1 MAPRTQLG
9 ACNMAVKM
17 GMGMVFLGN
26 GLERRMG
33 NGNWWEGAD
42 PEEIRGERASQINS
56 LMASQL
62 VFLCSF
68 LFRIVQFWLD
78 RHDSHS
84 SPPCFFFFFF
94 FKLCGVLLRICSCL
108 SSSPA
113 TEQRLN
119 AEAASMYLY
128 LWMRLLL
135 RLPLVSY
142 VSQSER
148 PDHARPEQARP
159 DQGTTDQRSSLPLE
173 RAIFLIHIPEIAEF
187 QIPDP
192 VGSGVSQQ
200 AHRVIDLEVM
210 NL

>member
-1 MAPRTQLG
+1 MIPT
-9 ACNMAVKM
+9 VVPH
-17 GMGMVFLGN
+17 VF
-26 GLERRMG
+26 
-33 NGNWWEGAD
+33 
-42 PEEIRGERASQINS
+42 
-56 LMASQL
+56 
-62 VFLCSF
+62 F
-68 LFRIVQFWLD
+68 
-78 RHDSHS
+78 
-84 SPPCFFFFFF
+84 CF
-94 FKLCGVLLRICSCL
+94 GGGLLRICSCL

-148 PDHARPEQARP
+148 PDHARPDQA
-159 DQGTTDQRSSLPLE
+159 TTDQRFSLPLE
-173 RAIFLIHIPEIAEF
+173 RAIFLIHIPETAEF